1 MRLLVLMMKLAG
13 WGEIK
18 LWGGFR
24 REWGGHRI
32 QDIEGSITHERFIGC
47 EANIDSDVTNVTVL
61 VTKSKNEPV
70 STGMSRIPVSD
81 VAFPHPL
88 PNHTNIG
95 VHDNA
100 KHCSGE
106 ATIDE
111 LHVALFATPI
121 RRRYRH

>member
-18 LWGGFR
+18 LWGGFC

-32 QDIEGSITHERFIGC
+32 QDIEGSITHERSIGC

-70 STGMSRIPVSD
+70 STGMSPIPVSD
-81 VAFPHPL
+81 VAFPVIL
-88 PNHTNIG
+88 YLSKKCL
-95 VHDNA
+95 VDYELRYLL
-100 KHCSGE
+100 SGYPQRFCK
-106 ATIDE
+106 ILD
-111 LHVALFATPI
+111 
-121 RRRYRH
+121 